1 MMKTLVW
8 TALFIHVFSF
18 YSLARY
24 SQLEELETKIR
35 IQYAQTAIDSK
46 DREIGIKR
54 YSDPSVFPM
63 IGWRGMIIETDDR
76 DSTYYIEISNYEEDM
91 SSIKNTMESG
101 SKSLCRGAK

>member
-1 MMKTLVW
+1 MKAFIW
-8 TALFIHVFSF
+8 IALFTHLFSF

-76 DSTYYIEISNYEEDM
+76 ED
-91 SSIKNTMESG
+91 ILYRNKQFR
-101 SKSLCRGAK
+101 K